1 MKVISTVA
9 EFKEE
14 RRRIT
19 GTVGFVPT
27 MGYLHEGH
35 VFLARRAKA
44 ENDVSVVSIFV
55 NPTQFGPKEDFAR
68 YPRDPDRDLAM
79 LEKERTDLVLLPPV
93 EEIYPPGASTWVEVE
108 SVTKP
113 LEGAARPGHFR
124 GVATVVAKLF
134 NIVEPTKAYFGQK
147 DAQQVVVIQKMVTDL
162 NMNLEVVVVPTQRE
176 PDGLA
181 MSSRNVYLNPEERQA
196 AVVLWRSMNLAKGL
210 WQKGERDAE
219 KIRNEMVA
227 LIKKEPLARIDYVSI
242 ADPRT
247 LEELSHIK
255 GPSLVSMAVYIG
267 KTRLIDNT
275 TLAD

>member
-9 EFKEE
+9 EFKET
-14 RRRIT
+14 RRNIR
-19 GTVGFVPT
+19 GTIGLVPT

-35 VFLARRAKA
+35 LFLARRAKA

-68 YPRDPDRDLAM
+68 YPRDPERDCAM
-79 LEKERTDLVLLPPV
+79 LEKEETDLVLMPPV
-93 EEIYPPGASTWVEVE
+93 EEIYPAGSSTWVDVE
-108 SVTKP
+108 NVTKT

-181 MSSRNVYLNPEERQA
+181 MSSRNVYLNPQERQA
-196 AVVLWRSMNLAKGL
+196 AVVLWRSMNLAQGL

-219 KIRNEMVA
+219 KIRHEMVA

-242 ADPRT
+242 ADPKT
-247 LEELSHIK
+247 LDELSQIK
-255 GPSLVSMAVYIG
+255 GSALVSMAVYVG
-267 KTRLIDNT
+267 KTRLIDNL
-275 TLAD
+275 TLGA